1 MTNTVYLARRVPRM
15 CLPMDHPNYEFS
27 RPEAYESYP
36 IHLPPKDDII
46 VEVRGRD
53 LRAEYPIVDR
63 MLSELYSFDPIRP
76 AASYV
81 IVSHQPMTEDGEI
94 VDEPSMDEIY
104 EVSPA

>member
-1 MTNTVYLARRVPRM
+1 
-15 CLPMDHPNYEFS
+15 MDHPNYEFS
-27 RPEAYESYP
+27 HNEAYEYLCNSDPEAYESYP

-53 LRAEYPIVDR
+53 LRAWYPIVDR

-81 IVSHQPMTEDGEI
+81 IVSRQPMTEDGEI